1 MASSPMWK
9 IYDSEGIYQA
19 ACKEPEAAAC
29 LVSFYGERA
38 TIRYGHAFIA
48 WTEGREGIAA
58 DSYDQTAQALL
69 DSIKCFPR

>member
-1 MASSPMWK
+1 MASTPRWK
-9 IYDSEGIYQA
+9 IYDSAGIYQA

-48 WTEGREGIAA
+48 WTEGREGTAA
-58 DSYDQTAQALL
+58 ESYDKTAEALL
-69 DSIKCFPR
+69 SAIK